1 MQSKKLTFLGQ
12 FLLLLATIVWGTSF
26 FILKETIE
34 FVPAFYVLTLR
45 FLTSGLVL
53 FFVFIKTNLKTD
65 KKTFLQGLILGL
77 CLSGAYG
84 FQTVGLGYT
93 TPARNAFLTSVYSMM
108 VPFMMWAFFKKKPKI
123 YNVVSAVLCVL
134 GVGFVALSG
143 ESDKASNAFLG
154 NLLTLICAIFYA
166 LQIIFINK
174 FQSEPMLIENKV
186 DGVLEN
192 AAEDARQDS
201 GGFYKTIQLL
211 TVELLTVGAVS
222 ALISVCY
229 HLPVSGGAAFKL
241 SGGQIL
247 KIAYLAAICTLG
259 AQMMQIFG
267 QKLVSA
273 NQASLILSLEAVFGT
288 LFSVLFGAERLTAF
302 LIIGFIIVFIAVII
316 NETEF
321 DFKKIFKKRGDK
333 QGSAQK

>member
-12 FLLLLATIVWGTSF
+12 FLLLLATVVWGTSF

-34 FVPAFYVLTLR
+34 TVPTFFVLTLR

-53 FFVFIKTNLKTD
+53 FFAFIKINVKMG
-65 KKTFLQGLILGL
+65 KKTFLQGLVLGL
-77 CLSGAYG
+77 CLTGAYS
-84 FQTVGLGYT
+84 FQTVGLGFT

-108 VPFMMWAFFKKKPKI
+108 VPFMMWAFLKKKPKI

-154 NLLTLICAIFYA
+154 NLLTLICAVFYA

-174 FQSEPMLIENKV
+174 FQSEPMPIAEAGGGSA
-186 DGVLEN
+186 DGF
-192 AAEDARQDS
+192 S
-201 GGFYKTIQLL
+201 GEAKQEGGGYAKTIQLL
-211 TVELLTVGAVS
+211 TVELLTVGIVS

-229 HLPVSGGAAFKL
+229 HLPVSGAAAFKL
-241 SGGQIL
+241 NGEQIL
-247 KIAYLAAICTLG
+247 KIVYLAAICTLG

-288 LFSVLFGAERLTAF
+288 FFSVLFGAEKLSAF
-302 LIIGFIIVFIAVII
+302 LIVGFIIVFVALVI

-321 DFKKIFKKRGDK
+321 DFKKFFSKK
-333 QGSAQK
+333 QK

>member
-12 FLLLLATIVWGTSF
+12 LLLLLATVAWGTSF

-34 FVPAFYVLTLR
+34 TVPAFFVLTLR

-53 FFVFIKTNLKTD
+53 FFAFIKINVKMG

-77 CLSGAYG
+77 CLTCAYA
-84 FQTVGLGYT
+84 FQTVGLSFT

-108 VPFMMWAFFKKKPKI
+108 VPFMMWGFFKKKPKI

-134 GVGFVALSG
+134 GVGFVALSS

-154 NLLTLICAIFYA
+154 NLLTVICAVFYA

-174 FQSEPMLIENKV
+174 FQSDPALIAKT
-186 DGVLEN
+186 DGVAPCGGDNEKQEN
-192 AAEDARQDS
+192 S
-201 GGFYKTIQLL
+201 GFKKTVQLL
-211 TVELLTVGAVS
+211 TIELLTVGVIS
-222 ALISVCY
+222 GLISVCY
-229 HLPVSGGAAFKL
+229 HLPVSGAAAFKL
-241 SGGQIL
+241 SGVQIL
-247 KIAYLAAICTLG
+247 KIVYLAAICTLG

-288 LFSVLFGAERLTAF
+288 FFSVLFGAEKLSTF
-302 LIIGFIIVFIAVII
+302 LVVGFIIVFVAVII
-316 NETEF
+316 NETEV
-321 DFKKIFKKRGDK
+321 DFKKLFSEK
-333 QGSAQK
+333 QK